1 MAMEERIQDQPWFRA
16 TVDELRQYRTLQG
29 RIRDIE
35 IQLRRDVGPDAKV
48 IANYGITIGAG
59 LNPDEISKLEVEL
72 EAKQIRLK
80 RIKNAIETLEQREKE
95 IAELKF
101 IHGYK
106 DREIYESKL
115 PMAKA
120 TFYAVYNPAIEK
132 AAKCLGYLEC

>member
-95 IAELKF
+95 IAELVETMQVMEM
-101 IHGYK
+101 IE
-106 DREIYESKL
+106 DEIETRR
-115 PMAKA
+115 AE
-120 TFYAVYNPAIEK
+120 IE
-132 AAKCLGYLEC
+132 AGDDNDDE